1 MSQIHDALVAS
12 GRYQDAGEVLR
23 EGLHLLEHQEAK
35 DAARI
40 SALREAADKSWADLA
55 SGAYDDIIDE
65 NPDDFIGQLGVHA
78 TTQTNSA
85 DS

>member
-12 GRYQDAGEVLR
+12 GRYQNAGEVLR

-40 SALREAADKSWADLA
+40 
-55 SGAYDDIIDE
+55 
-65 NPDDFIGQLGVHA
+65 
-78 TTQTNSA
+78 
-85 DS
+85 